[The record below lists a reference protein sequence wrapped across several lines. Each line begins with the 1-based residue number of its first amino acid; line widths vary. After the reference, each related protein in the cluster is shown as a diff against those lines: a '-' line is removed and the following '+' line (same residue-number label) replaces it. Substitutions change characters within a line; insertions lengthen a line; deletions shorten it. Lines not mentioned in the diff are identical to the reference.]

1 MKTYAIQW
9 KSSVSGSIGIG
20 TKRFEKEEAERL
32 ATELNA
38 EYPDIDHE
46 AVIPP
51 PPALEPA
58 GAEPAPPQVVEPS
71 NTLPLTECAS

>member
-9 KSSVSGSIGIG
+9 KSTVSGSIGIG

-46 AVIPP
+46 AVIPVP
-51 PPALEPA
+51 LVADPAVAYPL
-58 GAEPAPPQVVEPS
+58 PPQVVEPS
-71 NTLPLTECAS
+71 NTLSLPECAS